1 MAGKLVLGRVLV
13 VDDEPHVRDMLRA
26 ALTTMGAEVVTAAT
40 GAQALEAVPTF
51 QPDVIL
57 VDMMMPG
64 LTGTEVHDAMRRT
77 GVTVPIILISGN
89 QISAHKGFFDVLE
102 KPFDLRKLAQTVTAA
117 IAHGRSERARR

>member
-1 MAGKLVLGRVLV
+1 MAGELVPGRVLV

-26 ALTTMGAEVVTAAT
+26 ALTTMGAEVVTAAN

-64 LTGTEVHDAMRRT
+64 LSGTEVRDALRRT
-77 GVTVPIILISGN
+77 GVTVPLILISGN
-89 QISAHKGFFDVLE
+89 KTAANEGFFAVLE
-102 KPFDLRKLAQTVTAA
+102 KPFDLRKLAQIVAAA
-117 IAHGRSERARR
+117 IAHGRSERS

>member
-1 MAGKLVLGRVLV
+1 MAGKLVPGRVLV

-64 LTGTEVHDAMRRT
+64 LTGTEVHDALRRT

-89 QISAHKGFFDVLE
+89 RISAHTGFFDVLE

>member
-1 MAGKLVLGRVLV
+1 MAGKLVPGRVLV

-26 ALTTMGAEVVTAAT
+26 ALTTMGAEVATAAN

-64 LTGTEVHDAMRRT
+64 LTGTEVRDALRRS

-89 QISAHKGFFDVLE
+89 QIAAHEGFFDVLE

-117 IAHGRSERARR
+117 IAHSRTERA